1 MRFFL
6 LLEKKYNPSDNA
18 DMSNDK
24 GKPIGWPRLKLM
36 VLIKVTASKFINLKD

>member
-1 MRFFL
+1 VAERRIYKRYFL
-6 LLEKKYNPSDNA
+6 FKKKKYNPSDNA

-36 VLIKVTASKFINLKD
+36 GLIK